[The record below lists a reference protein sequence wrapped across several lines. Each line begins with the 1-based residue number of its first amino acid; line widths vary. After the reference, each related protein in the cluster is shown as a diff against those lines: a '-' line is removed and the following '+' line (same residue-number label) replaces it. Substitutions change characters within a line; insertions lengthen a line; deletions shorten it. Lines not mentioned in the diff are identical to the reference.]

1 MKAKRRLYAAVLAA
15 CLCAQVSLAAAGET
29 IALSVNDKI
38 IRAELAQS
46 AESRAKG
53 LMFRNALCANCGM
66 LFVFPFSD
74 KWSFWS
80 KNTPLALSVAF
91 IDGAGRIVQIIDM
104 EAESTEDH
112 VSQFDALYAL
122 EMERGWF
129 ASHGIVA
136 GHTIKG
142 LAQPDAVR

>member
-1 MKAKRRLYAAVLAA
+1 MKTRIWLLVLYLYAPLSF
-15 CLCAQVSLAAAGET
+15 CADGEV
-29 IALSVNDKI
+29 ISLSVNDKI

-46 AESRAKG
+46 VGARATG
-53 LMFRNALCANCGM
+53 LMCRKVLCADCGM
-66 LFVFPFSD
+66 LFVFPSSD

-91 IDGAGRIVQIIDM
+91 IDGAGRIVQIVDM

>member
-1 MKAKRRLYAAVLAA
+1 MKAKLRLCAAVLSA
-15 CLCAQVSLAAAGET
+15 CLCAQISLAAAGET
-29 IALSVNDKI
+29 IALSVNDEI

-46 AESRAKG
+46 VASRATG
-53 LMFRNALCANCGM
+53 LMLRKALCANCGM
-66 LFVFPFSD
+66 LFVFPSSD

-129 ASHGIVA
+129 ARHGIVA
-136 GHTIKG
+136 GYTIKG
-142 LAQPDAVR
+142 LAQLDAVR